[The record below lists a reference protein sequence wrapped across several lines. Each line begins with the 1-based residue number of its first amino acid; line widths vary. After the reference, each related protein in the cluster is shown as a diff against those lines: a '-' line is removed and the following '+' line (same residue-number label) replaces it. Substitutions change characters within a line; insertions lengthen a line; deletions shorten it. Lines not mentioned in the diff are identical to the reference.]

1 MSDTEP
7 TFRLGGL
14 SVWID
19 GYQYDDAVEYWDAN
33 WVNIR
38 VECIGQQ
45 AIVKLCSP
53 CLHLPDIANWAKECQ
68 RLWEG
73 QVETATLVTMEP
85 YLEITVDRSGN
96 YKGLVATA
104 KITPDNLTQF
114 HEFRIPIDQSDL
126 ARLVKSLA
134 VVLAA
139 FPVRGKKPG

>member
-1 MSDTEP
+1 MSDAEA

-19 GYQYDDAVEYWDAN
+19 RDQIDDAVDYWDAN
-33 WVNIR
+33 WVYIR
-38 VECIGQQ
+38 VECIGEQ

-53 CLHLPDIANWAKECQ
+53 CLHLPELAEWAKECQ

-73 QVETATLVTMEP
+73 QIETASLATIERS
-85 YLEITVDRSGN
+85 LEITVDRSGN
-96 YKGLVATA
+96 YNGLVATA
-104 KITPDNLTQF
+104 KITPDNVTQF
-114 HEFRIPIDQSDL
+114 HEFRFPIDQSDL

-139 FPVRGKKPG
+139 FPIRGTKPD